1 MKVIVDIEEPLYE
14 TMEYFRKHVVPAIN
28 IHKEMKGEAPMTEQ
42 EITDYYLD
50 KYNSFK
56 KKQYQ

>member
-1 MKVIVDIEEPLYE
+1 MIVDIEEPLYE
-14 TMEYFRKHVVPAIN
+14 TMEYFRNHVVPAIN
-28 IHKEMKGEAPMTEQ
+28 IDREMKGEAPMTEQ
-42 EITDYYLD
+42 EIKDYYLD